1 MVGPESTAVKP
12 VRVSG
17 SGRERSSSMFDAM
30 MVVLGF
36 VLFML
41 FVGYTVLCDKM

>member
-17 SGRERSSSMFDAM
+17 SGRERSNSMFDAM

-36 VLFML
+36 ALFML